1 MSIPRPTTPVAPEPQ
16 WRSTKLSFERPY
28 KDDWGNRMPVL
39 YDLTPEGERI
49 YEPCVL
55 ILNLTLPLTLA

>member
-1 MSIPRPTTPVAPEPQ
+1 MSSPRLPPVTPEPQ

-28 KDDWGNRMPVL
+28 KDDSGHRIPVL

-55 ILNLTLPLTLA
+55 LVKPILPLTLA